1 MNLRKMIWKELRERP
16 VAMFASLVAILLGVT
31 AFVAIRSV
39 GVSSERAVAEKLEAL
54 GANVLMLPK
63 DVTLQDYYTADLNT
77 QNLPEEHASRLVLAN
92 LEGVEHVSPRL
103 CISADV
109 NGGNVTLTGILPQS
123 EFQAQTA
130 WGGVQLFSNSH
141 AGCKRA
147 KVNEIGSSPESLATN
162 RVVQELS
169 EGEVLVGAEAA
180 QRAGVRKGDKLT
192 LLGKPFT
199 VAGVLPAVGT
209 VDDGRVFAHLHT
221 VQELGNTGPVVN
233 AIEIMGCC
241 EDVAGDLVGRLQQM
255 FPDTKVVTISQVVQ
269 TQVSVNRTMNRLSF
283 LLFAVLIAIG
293 GASMATA
300 MYANV
305 SERRREV
312 GTLMALGATPGFVVR
327 LFLWKAGVL
336 GIVGGIGGAI
346 AGTVLAVGLGP
357 RMLDIPV
364 APLPQLGLIAVGVAV
379 VVTLLASY
387 LPAQRAATL
396 DPCLCFKEV

>member
-1 MNLRKMIWKELRERP
+1 
-16 VAMFASLVAILLGVT
+16 
-31 AFVAIRSV
+31 
-39 GVSSERAVAEKLEAL
+39 
-54 GANVLMLPK
+54 MLPK
-63 DVTLQDYYTADLNT
+63 DVSLQDYYTADLNAQT
-77 QNLPEEHASRLVLAN
+77 LPEEHASRLVLAN

-103 CISADV
+103 GLPVDV
-109 NGGNVTLTGILPQS
+109 NGASVTLTGILPQS
-123 EFQAQTA
+123 EFEAQTA
-130 WGGVQLFSNSH
+130 WGGVQLFSNNH

-147 KVNEIGSSPESLATN
+147 KVNQPGSTPESLAAN
-162 RVVQELS
+162 RVIQDLRED
-169 EGEVLVGAEAA
+169 EVLVGSDGAE
-180 QRAGVRKGDKLT
+180 RAGVKKGDSLT

-199 VAGVLPAVGT
+199 VAGVLPATGT

-221 VQELGNTGPVVN
+221 VQELGDTGPVVN

-255 FPDTKVVTISQVVQ
+255 FPNTKIVTISQVVQ
-269 TQVSVNRTMNRLSF
+269 TQVSVNRTMNRVSF

-312 GTLMALGATPGFVVR
+312 GTLMALGATPGFVIR
-327 LFLWKAGVL
+327 LFLWKAGLL

-346 AGTVLAVGLGP
+346 TGSILAVGLGP

-364 APLPQLGLIAVGVAV
+364 DPLPQLGLVAVGVAV

-387 LPAQRAATL
+387 LPAQRASTL

>member
-1 MNLRKMIWKELRERP
+1 MNLRTMIWKELRERP

-39 GVSSERAVAEKLEAL
+39 GVSSERAVAAKLDSL
-54 GANVLMLPK
+54 GANVMMLPQ
-63 DVTLQDYYTADLNT
+63 DVSLQDYYAADLKA
-77 QNLPEEHASRLVLAN
+77 QSLPEEHASRLVLAN

-103 CISADV
+103 CVPVEVDGAS
-109 NGGNVTLTGILPQS
+109 VTLTGILPQS

-130 WGGVQLFSNSH
+130 WGGVQLFSNAH
-141 AGCKRA
+141 EGCKHA
-147 KVNEIGSSPESLATN
+147 KLEQLDSSPESLATN
-162 RVVQELS
+162 RVIQDLRED
-169 EGEVLVGAEAA
+169 EVLAGADAA
-180 QRAGVRKGDKLT
+180 ERLGVRKGAPLT
-192 LLGKPFT
+192 LLGKVFT

-209 VDDGRVFAHLHT
+209 VDDSRVFAHLHT
-221 VQELGNTGPVVN
+221 VQELGETGPIVN

-241 EDVAGDLVGRLQQM
+241 EDVAGNLVARLQEM
-255 FPDTKVVTISQVVQ
+255 FPDTKIVTISQVVE

-283 LLFAVLIAIG
+283 LLFGVLIAIG

-336 GIVGGIGGAI
+336 GIVGGLGGAV
-346 AGTVLAVGLGP
+346 AGTALAVGLGP
-357 RMLDIPV
+357 QLLDITV
-364 APLPQLGLIAVGVAV
+364 EPLPQLGLIAVGVAV
-379 VVTLLASY
+379 AVTLLASY

-396 DPCLCFKEV
+396 DPCICFKEV